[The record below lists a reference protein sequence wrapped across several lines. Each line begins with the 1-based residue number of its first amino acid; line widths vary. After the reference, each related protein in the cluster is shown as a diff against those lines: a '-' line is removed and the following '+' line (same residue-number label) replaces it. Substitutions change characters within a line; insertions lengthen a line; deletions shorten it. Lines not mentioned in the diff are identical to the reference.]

1 MEAPR
6 RTLWPALDEPV
17 LLALLARSPTHGY
30 EVFKKLE
37 GFFGGAVR
45 KSHVYRALND
55 LEDHGLARS
64 STENGEGR
72 AKRVYELTEAG
83 HERLTDFGRLS
94 EDLGGLLDSIFSSN
108 EDHGGP
114 SGNPEPRPR
123 SEPPRIEAKAL
134 SREAWVHQVLDALP
148 EAPPIQAPH
157 ARFEVSRDPSQGTW
171 SLEVKAHE
179 PGGYDSHE
187 RCPLTFLYLAT
198 VRLLFEH
205 PR

>member
-37 GFFGGAVR
+37 GFFGDAVR

-72 AKRVYELTEAG
+72 AKRVYELTDGG
-83 HERLTDFGRLS
+83 HARLADYGRLS
-94 EDLGGLLDSIFSSN
+94 EDLGGLLDSIFSGN

-114 SGNPEPRPR
+114 SGNPEPRTR
-123 SEPPRIEAKAL
+123 SNRSRTEANPLPPG
-134 SREAWVHQVLDALP
+134 AWVQQVLEVLP
-148 EAPPIQAPH
+148 EDPAVEAPH
-157 ARFEVSRDPSQGTW
+157 ARFEVSRDPSQGAW
-171 SLEVKAHE
+171 SLEVRAHE
-179 PGGYDSHE
+179 PGGYDGQE
-187 RCPLTFLYLAT
+187 ACPLTFLYLAT
-198 VRLLFEH
+198 IRLLFD
-205 PR
+205 PPG